1 MGLHAP
7 ALPARLTRPSRLVG
21 RLLCVRWVLRRWRVC
36 RAVMAGSC
44 LGTRESH
51 KAERVSGWGRNLSP
65 SPARLGASLGS
76 GVVPELGVQEGVVV
90 EDEGLQVDQAPH
102 LWWETLQLVVAQV
115 QVEQVRQVDEELVGD
130 GVDAVGIWGNSGP
143 APALGLAQG
152 GAESST
158 QSKV

>member
-1 MGLHAP
+1 M
-7 ALPARLTRPSRLVG
+7 
-21 RLLCVRWVLRRWRVC
+21 
-36 RAVMAGSC
+36 
-44 LGTRESH
+44 
-51 KAERVSGWGRNLSP
+51 
-65 SPARLGASLGS
+65 
-76 GVVPELGVQEGVVV
+76 QEWVVV